1 MTELRQVRVQEQLL
15 KVNDFL
21 ARQLKDSWT
30 AQGSFVINLLSS
42 PGSGKT
48 SLLEATLPR
57 LQAVHQVLVLEGDI
71 ETDLDA
77 RRIRGAGG
85 QALQLTTG
93 GTCHLEAHML
103 QQAWELLLKERGGPP
118 AFDFVFIENIGN
130 LVCPASYDLGEH
142 LRVVLL
148 SVPEGEDKPP
158 KYPKAFHSADVVLI
172 TKVDVLPHFD
182 FRVEE
187 ATRLARE
194 LNPRVEVLQLSART
208 GQGLDAWID
217 QLVSRREATLGR
229 R

>member
-21 ARQLKDSWT
+21 ARQLKADWT

-48 SLLEATLPR
+48 TLLEATLPR
-57 LQAVHQVLVLEGDI
+57 LQPAHKVLVLEGDV

-85 QALQLTTG
+85 QALQITTG

-103 QQAWELLLKERGGPP
+103 QQAWEMLQQERGQAAP
-118 AFDFVFIENIGN
+118 FDFVFIENIGN
-130 LVCPASYDLGEH
+130 LVCPASYNLGEH

-158 KYPKAFHSADVVLI
+158 KYPKAFHSADVVLL
-172 TKVDVLPHFD
+172 TKLDVLPHFD
-182 FRVEE
+182 FRVQE
-187 ATRLARE
+187 ATRMARE

-217 QLVSRREATLGR
+217 LLVSRREAALGR